1 MTKQEF
7 LYEHD
12 IDSVN
17 YLIMEHAEHH
27 GLLEKENKAVYSSVR
42 DFF

>member
-12 IDSVN
+12 IDSIH
-17 YLIMEHAEHH
+17 YLIREHVEWH
-27 GLLEKENKAVYSSVR
+27 GLVDKEEKVENAR
-42 DFF
+42 DIL